1 MKMISDVIGS
11 EEWGTYY
18 REELFRGCLLLENDL
33 KRGAG
38 WEEERHCGREEL
50 SFGDDWGNDG
60 NSEFGIGSAEK
71 LNSTIFS

>member
-18 REELFRGCLLLENDL
+18 REELFPGCLFLVNDL

-50 SFGDDWGNDG
+50 GFGDDRERDG
-60 NSEFGIGSAEK
+60 REK
-71 LNSTIFS
+71 GRVERFP